1 MPTGSSWPGCRD
13 CKLPLLVEIFHDG
26 LGQPVHLPVMV
37 ARGKRPGPV
46 FGITAALHGNELN
59 GIPVIHRLF
68 EQLDTKALRGTV
80 VAVVAVNVPGVLLHQ
95 RQFGDGSD
103 LNHIFPGREDGAV
116 GEVFAYRL
124 LDRVVRHCDSM
135 LDLHTASFGRVNSL
149 YVRADMTHQPT
160 AALAYLLRPQIIV
173 HNPPSDRTLRGAAAE
188 LGIPAITVEI
198 GDPNRFQ
205 PNYVKTTLV
214 GVRAVLG
221 EMHMLPKRV
230 VAFGPEPLLCE
241 RSYWLYADHGGLMEV
256 FPRVTDRV
264 AAGQTV
270 ASLRDIFGEVV
281 REYVA
286 PEAGVVVGRSVNP
299 VGQTGARIL
308 HLGVPASR
316 EEMGAFHWR
325 ETRPDHEGGGDGDD
339 GGDEEEGPG

>member
-1 MPTGSSWPGCRD
+1 VTTPIQTVDRLDLASLPRD
-13 CKLPLLVEIFHDG
+13 CKLRLLVDIFHDG
-26 LGQPVHLPVMV
+26 LGQPVHLPLLV

-46 FGITAALHGNELN
+46 FGITAAVHGNELN

-95 RQFGDGSD
+95 RQFNDGSD
-103 LNHIFPGREDGAV
+103 LNHVFPGREDGAV
-116 GEVFAYRL
+116 SEVFAYRL
-124 LDRVVRHCDSM
+124 LDRIVRHFDSM

-149 YVRADMTHQPT
+149 YVRADMTSQPT
-160 AALAYLLRPQIIV
+160 AALAYLLRPQIVV

-198 GDPNRFQ
+198 GDPGRFQ
-205 PNYVKTTLV
+205 PNYVKTTLA

-221 EMHMLPKRV
+221 ELHMLPKRV
-230 VAFGPEPLLCE
+230 RSPGPDPVLCA

-256 FPRVTDRV
+256 LPRVTDSL
-264 AAGQTV
+264 AQGQVV

-281 REYVA
+281 REYRA

-308 HLGVPASR
+308 HLGVVADR
-316 EEMGAFHWR
+316 EHMSDIHWR
-325 ETRPDHEGGGDGDD
+325 AEGAVHRQGQGAG
-339 GGDEEEGPG
+339 

>member
-1 MPTGSSWPGCRD
+1 MSGAVHAVEELDLASLPRD
-13 CKLPLLVEIFHDG
+13 CKLPLHVEIFHDG
-26 LGQPVHLPVMV
+26 LGQPVYLPLLV

-46 FGITAALHGNELN
+46 FGITAAVHGNELN

-95 RQFGDGSD
+95 RPLSDGSD
-103 LNHIFPGREDGAV
+103 LNHTFPGRADGTV
-116 GEVFAYRL
+116 GEVIAHRL
-124 LDRVVRHCDSM
+124 LERIVRHFDSL

-149 YVRADMTHQPT
+149 YVRADMTNQPT
-160 AALAYLLRPQIIV
+160 AALAYLLRPQIVV

-188 LGIPAITVEI
+188 LGIPAVTVEI

-205 PNYVKTTLV
+205 PNYVKTTLI
-214 GVRAVLG
+214 GVRAALG

-230 VAFGPEPLLCE
+230 VAPGPEPVLCA
-241 RSYWLYADHGGLMEV
+241 RSYWLYADHGGLLEV
-256 FPRVTDRV
+256 HPRVTDHV
-264 AAGQTV
+264 AEGEVV

-281 REYVA
+281 REYRA

-308 HLGVPASR
+308 HLGVLADRQRMSELQWRTSPAP
-316 EEMGAFHWR
+316 EAAGEQ
-325 ETRPDHEGGGDGDD
+325 EGRG
-339 GGDEEEGPG
+339 